1 MSEDSSLLTTPLAP
15 PGTLCLSLLHCSFSC
30 SLHST
35 VPYLMPVPISVL
47 FFCFHWC
54 PSAFPKSFF
63 SISFFLISLGFFLNF
78 KWQES
83 TFRLTDNFFCSN
95 CKHKR
100 VKIDCLFA
108 DIVFWDPWLV
118 SLSCLMFSFLQR
130 LSPSL
135 CRSCREVGE
144 MSYWPRAHRATFWT
158 KLSGCEPM
166 DKGVIL
172 VTHSNM

>member
-1 MSEDSSLLTTPLAP
+1 MWWRWGEKRYMGLWASEYSKQTTTDLLFHILCDDVILLTTILWKTPMNGGGALLEVCRVLCNESCFRGAGDEELQTLRTEGELLPSSFMSEDSSLLTTPLAP

-78 KWQES
+78 K
-83 TFRLTDNFFCSN
+83 
-95 CKHKR
+95 
-100 VKIDCLFA
+100 
-108 DIVFWDPWLV
+108 
-118 SLSCLMFSFLQR
+118 
-130 LSPSL
+130 
-135 CRSCREVGE
+135 
-144 MSYWPRAHRATFWT
+144 
-158 KLSGCEPM
+158 
-166 DKGVIL
+166 
-172 VTHSNM
+172 